1 MEMNGIRSVLGFRF
15 FFLKYMHI
23 HNEVLWGVR
32 PKSDFM
38 VYVSK
43 HYINIDRED
52 F

>member
-1 MEMNGIRSVLGFRF
+1 MGSEVFWVLGV
-15 FFLKYMHI
+15 FLKYMHI

-43 HYINIDRED
+43 PLY
-52 F
+52 